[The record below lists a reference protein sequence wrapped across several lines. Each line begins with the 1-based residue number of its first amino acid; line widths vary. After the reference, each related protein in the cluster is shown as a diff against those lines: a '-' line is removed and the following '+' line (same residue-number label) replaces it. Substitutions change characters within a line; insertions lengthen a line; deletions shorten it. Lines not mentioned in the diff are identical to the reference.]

1 MHNKKFTKI
10 FLYLSLPIIL
20 FIPVLNLIFLGDKL
34 NKKNIY
40 SVDVI
45 ESQINYLMYKKFS
58 YFLIP
63 KKIIIGKEDFL
74 FLGNSF
80 NNIIN
85 KSTGSYRPSFD
96 EINNWTNKLKD
107 LQNWYENR
115 GIKFI
120 IAIAPNKH
128 SIYNEKLPNGLQY
141 NGLTLT
147 DDIVKSSQLKNIN
160 MIDLRP
166 ILKEG
171 KDGEVLYWRTD
182 SHWNEKGASIA
193 YESIINYLNI
203 KLKANIQKSE
213 YSLIDGNRGG
223 GDLAKLLKI
232 NTILASD
239 IEKNYAYKFKNVFD
253 ICKGNIN
260 KESGVLEECKDI
272 ENPVIGINVQPQY
285 TINKTMKDNKL
296 LLICDSFGEAP
307 SQLYNSSF
315 NEIWKWHYGHI
326 NGQKLSEF
334 VEINKPDVVIYQIVE
349 RALYESGITTP
360 MPTITEVPKPDIKIG
375 NLIFDIE
382 QNNYNKNNQIE
393 ITIENEQIKLN
404 ALNTDPIIILD
415 QTKAD
420 SKNIVLSYEI
430 DSKIDTTFQLFYKK
444 EISSNYNEIDSYI
457 VTLNKGNNKFNL
469 LLPSEYINNELRVD
483 LVSDIG
489 VYDIKEFKIYNQQ
502 NN

>member
-1 MHNKKFTKI
+1 MHNKKFIKI

-20 FIPVLNLIFLGDKL
+20 FIPVLNLIILGDKL

-58 YFLIP
+58 YSLIP
-63 KKIIIGKEDFL
+63 KKVIIGKEDFL

-107 LQNWYENR
+107 LQKWYENR

-171 KDGEVLYWRTD
+171 KGGEVLYWRTD
-182 SHWNEKGASIA
+182 THWNEKGASIA
-193 YESIINYLNI
+193 YSNIIDYLNFTFRMNI
-203 KLKANIQKSE
+203 LKPE
-213 YSLIDGNRGG
+213 YSLIEGNRGS
-223 GDLAKLLKI
+223 GDLANFLKI

-272 ENPVIGINVQPQY
+272 ENPVIGINEQPQY
-285 TINKTMKDNKL
+285 TINKTIKDNKL
-296 LLICDSFGEAP
+296 LLLCDSFGTAP

-315 NEIWKWHYGHI
+315 NTIWKWHYGHI
-326 NGQKLSEF
+326 GGKKLSDFIEK
-334 VEINKPDVVIYQIVE
+334 NKPNVVIYQIIE
-349 RALYESGITTP
+349 RELYN
-360 MPTITEVPKPDIKIG
+360 DKIVAP
-375 NLIFDIE
+375 F
-382 QNNYNKNNQIE
+382 
-393 ITIENEQIKLN
+393 
-404 ALNTDPIIILD
+404 
-415 QTKAD
+415 
-420 SKNIVLSYEI
+420 
-430 DSKIDTTFQLFYKK
+430 
-444 EISSNYNEIDSYI
+444 
-457 VTLNKGNNKFNL
+457 
-469 LLPSEYINNELRVD
+469 
-483 LVSDIG
+483 
-489 VYDIKEFKIYNQQ
+489 
-502 NN
+502 